1 MTELLDIHEAARYLT
16 VSERTIYR
24 EIQRGRLRVVKM
36 GGTTRFRR
44 AELDRYIRAAER
56 HTAA

>member
-36 GGTTRFRR
+36 GGATRFRR